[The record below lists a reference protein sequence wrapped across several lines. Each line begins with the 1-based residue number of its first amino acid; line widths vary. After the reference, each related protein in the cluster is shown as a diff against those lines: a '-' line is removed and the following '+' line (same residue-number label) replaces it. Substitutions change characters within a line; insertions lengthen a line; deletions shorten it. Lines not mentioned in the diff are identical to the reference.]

1 MENKKM
7 NFEVKITD
15 LATGEEKYCGLT
27 NCIFLVCYEGL
38 GSRVIRLSQC
48 SIIEKASC
56 YHSVKYSYDDE
67 LSDEPILS
75 AIVNALSDERKN
87 IVVVDDTP
95 GGNVDESK
103 E

>member
-15 LATGEEKYCGLT
+15 LVTGEEKYCGLT
-27 NCIFLVCYEGL
+27 NCIFLACNEGV

-48 SIIEKASC
+48 SIVEKASC
-56 YHSVKYSYDDE
+56 YLSVKFTYDDE

-75 AIVNALSDERKN
+75 AIVNALFDERNN
-87 IVVVDDTP
+87 IVVVDDTS

>member
-27 NCIFLVCYEGL
+27 NCIFLVCNEGL
-38 GSRVIRLSQC
+38 GSRVVRLSQC
-48 SIIEKASC
+48 SIIEKSSC
-56 YHSVKYSYDDE
+56 YSSIKFAYDDE

-75 AIVNALSDERKN
+75 AIVNALLDERKN
-87 IVVVDDTP
+87 IELVDDTP
-95 GGNVDESK
+95 
-103 E
+103 

>member
-27 NCIFLVCYEGL
+27 NCIFLVCNEEL
-38 GSRVIRLSQC
+38 GSSVVRLSQC

-56 YHSVKYSYDDE
+56 YNSVNFAYDDE
-67 LSDEPILS
+67 LSDDPILS
-75 AIVNALSDERKN
+75 VLVHALSDERKN
-87 IVVVDDTP
+87 FVVVDDTP